1 MTWRG
6 TTTVR
11 DRIFASLPYLLPL
24 IDGLGFGG
32 FLFGQFPVLRVLFLP
47 LQPVLIIYGILDSS
61 FFGLGGLIIFF
72 ALYLLVVRNER
83 IAHFIRFNTMQAIL
97 IDIVLVLCRLIVPI
111 LAKGIQITFI
121 IETIFNVIFLGVLA
135 AVIYSVAQ
143 SLLGRYAEI
152 PTISDAVHM
161 QVR

>member
-11 DRIFASLPYLLPL
+11 ERIFASLPYLLPL
-24 IDGLGFGG
+24 IDGLAFGI
-32 FLFGQFPVLRVLFLP
+32 FLFQQFPVLNYIKLP
-47 LQPVLIIYGILDSS
+47 LAPVLLIYGA
-61 FFGLGGLIIFF
+61 LGPFAGIIIFF
-72 ALYLLVVRNER
+72 ALYFAVVRNER

-97 IDIVLVLCRLIVPI
+97 IDIVLVLCNLIVPI

-121 IETIFNVIFLGVLA
+121 VETIFNVIFLGVLA

>member
-6 TTTVR
+6 STNVA

-24 IDGLGFGG
+24 IDGLAFGR
-32 FLFGQFPVLRVLFLP
+32 FLFQQFPVLQYILIP
-47 LQPVLIIYGILDSS
+47 LTPVMVIYGV
-61 FFGLGGLIIFF
+61 LGPFAGIIIFF
-72 ALYLLVVRNER
+72 ALYFLVVRNER

-97 IDIVLVLCRLIVPI
+97 IDIVLVLCSLIVPI
-111 LAKGIQITFI
+111 LAQGIQISFI
-121 IETIFNVIFLGVLA
+121 VETIYNLVFLGVLA
-135 AVIYSVAQ
+135 AVIYSVVQ